1 MKFLM
6 LLKDMDVK
14 TLNTGDKSARILLE
28 TLDPKDIPQ
37 LLSMGDA
44 REIWVD
50 FQIDNQIQ
58 KA

>member
-50 FQIDNQIQ
+50 FQIDNTDR
-58 KA
+58 KD

>member
-6 LLKDMDVK
+6 LLKDMDVN

-50 FQIDNQIQ
+50 FQIDNTDR
-58 KA
+58 KD